1 MGAITSIFGG
11 KPKKKAAPAPA
22 PEPVVE
28 PVVEEEPR
36 RTEQAGAAVADGMAG
51 QRRRAMS
58 QRSQLTSSGAGTRTR
73 GGINIPGGV

>member
-11 KPKKKAAPAPA
+11 KKEKKPA
-22 PEPVVE
+22 PVVE
-28 PVVEEEPR
+28 KVVEEEPR

-73 GGINIPGGV
+73 GGINIPGGY